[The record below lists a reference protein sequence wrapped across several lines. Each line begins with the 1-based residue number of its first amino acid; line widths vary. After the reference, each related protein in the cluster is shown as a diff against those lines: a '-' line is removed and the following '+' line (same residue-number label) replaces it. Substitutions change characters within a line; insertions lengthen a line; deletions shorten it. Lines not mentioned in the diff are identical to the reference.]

1 MRRFLQANPMVRYV
15 LPLVIGILSARF
27 LANFLLLEWL
37 VIGGVILFLGVLLAY
52 FYRKKILFGVLGF
65 VFFLLMGSFLVMNK
79 IKTGKPPSD
88 LKKHYVQA
96 IVRSTADEKAKTVAY
111 LLEIKNIQIGSV
123 WQPTSFHTLAYVS
136 KEDSTI
142 MSWQYGD
149 TILGKFSFQK
159 LKSNTNPYAFDFAK
173 LMKNRQTYVSAYIKS
188 EQITH
193 TLFTGFSLNR
203 EAKNAQESLGKVL
216 QKYMGNTKVTGF
228 LQAMTLG
235 DKRMLSP
242 TVKLDFADTGVIH
255 ILAVSGLHV
264 GILFLLFNLLMRPFQ
279 NTEIGRRA
287 TSILGVLVIWS
298 FAFISGLSI
307 SVIRASTMFS
317 IFQLGGF
324 TLRPYRIYNTLA
336 LSAFILL
343 LINPL
348 YLFEVGFQLSYSA
361 VLGIVVFVPMWQG
374 KKLKWKVLEY
384 LKQLIFVSLS
394 AQLGVFPIILYYF
407 HSIPTYF
414 LLANLV
420 IIPIAPFLFG
430 GTMLLL
436 ATSSIPV
443 IAEIIAFL
451 LHYLTSFGLKTINTI
466 AQLPMN
472 VLVHSRLSLLQVF
485 LLYGLIISCV
495 IYYKNRKIRYF
506 YSIMGLIAFLFFTS
520 FYQNMRNKTQQQFI
534 VHDAGGEAVYS
545 LIDGRK
551 ALVLSDVTVSEST
564 REYILQPLWETI
576 GVESPLV
583 SKVGVKN
590 SMYFNHIKLNGN
602 HCLFKG
608 KHIVFAQNNNLQ
620 PTVPIEVDYLILS
633 SKTYDKDILSSFYPQ
648 KIIADSSMKPWQI
661 KMLKEIISETNIKLH
676 IVSEQGAYVL
686 SN

>member
-15 LPLVIGILSARF
+15 FPLVVGILFARF
-27 LANFLLLEWL
+27 LADFLLLEWL
-37 VIGGVILFLGVLLAY
+37 VIGGVVLFVGVLFAY
-52 FYRKKILFGVLGF
+52 FYRKKILFGSFSF
-65 VFFLLMGSFLVMNK
+65 VFFLLLGSFLIMNK
-79 IKTGKPPSD
+79 IKIGKPPSD
-88 LKKHYVQA
+88 LKKHYTQA
-96 IVRSTADEKAKTVAY
+96 IVRSIADEKVKTVAY
-111 LLEIKNIQIGSV
+111 LLEIKNIQIDSV
-123 WQPTSFHTLAYVS
+123 WQPTSFRTLAYIS

-159 LKSNTNPYAFDFAK
+159 LKPNTNPYAFDFAK
-173 LMKNRQTYVSAYIKS
+173 LMKNRQTYVSAYTKS
-188 EQITH
+188 EQIIH
-193 TLFTGFSLNR
+193 TSFTGFSLRR
-203 EAKNAQESLGKVL
+203 EANKAQEKLGKVL
-216 QKYMGNTKVTGF
+216 QKHLNNTEVLGF

-235 DKRMLSP
+235 DKTMLSP
-242 TVKLDFADTGVIH
+242 TVRLDFADTGVIH

-279 NTEIGRRA
+279 NTETGRRA

-317 IFQLGGF
+317 VFQLGGF

-348 YLFEVGFQLSYSA
+348 YLFEVGFQLSYFA
-361 VLGIVVFVPMWQG
+361 VMGIVIFVPMWQG

-384 LKQLIFVSLS
+384 LKQLILVSLS

-430 GTMLLL
+430 GTTLLL
-436 ATSSIPV
+436 ATSSIPF

-485 LLYGLIISCV
+485 LLYGLIISCI

-506 YSIMGLIAFLFFTS
+506 YSIMGLVAFLFFTS
-520 FYQNMRNKTQQQFI
+520 FYQNIRNKTQQQFI
-534 VHDAGGEAVYS
+534 VHDADGEAVYS

-551 ALVLSDVTVSEST
+551 ALVLGGSALSEST
-564 REYILQPLWETI
+564 KAYILQPLWEAV
-576 GVESPLV
+576 GVENPQICEV
-583 SKVGVKN
+583 EGKKKV
-590 SMYFNHIKLNGN
+590 YFDRIKLNGN

-608 KHIVFAQNNNLQ
+608 KHIVFAQHSNLQ
-620 PTVPIEVDYLILS
+620 PDVPIEVDYLILS
-633 SKTYDKDILSSFYPQ
+633 AKTYDKNILTSFLPQ
-648 KIIADSSMKPWQI
+648 KIIADSSMKFWQI